1 MLITGCVMD
10 FNLDLLLEDLL
21 HALEN
26 IEYGRLVV
34 LREAVMEV
42 VDDEARLTG
51 SVITNEDELEL
62 LRTFFVLGPPL

>member
-1 MLITGCVMD
+1 MD

-42 VDDEARLTG
+42 VGDEARLADSG
-51 SVITNEDELEL
+51 ITNEDELER
-62 LRTFFVLGPPL
+62 LRTFMFMGPTL

>member
-1 MLITGCVMD
+1 MD

>member
-34 LREAVMEV
+34 LSEAVMEV
-42 VDDEARLTG
+42 VGDETRLTDSG
-51 SVITNEDELEL
+51 ITSEDELER
-62 LRTFFVLGPPL
+62 LRTILFSGPPL

>member
-26 IEYGRLVV
+26 IEYGRLVD
-34 LREAVMEV
+34 LREVVMEV
-42 VDDEARLTG
+42 VGDETRLTDSG
-51 SVITNEDELEL
+51 ITNDDELER
-62 LRTFFVLGPPL
+62 LRTILVSGPTL

>member
-42 VDDEARLTG
+42 VGDEARLTDSG
-51 SVITNEDELEL
+51 ITNEDELER
-62 LRTFFVLGPPL
+62 LRTLYVMGPTL

>member
-1 MLITGCVMD
+1 MD

-42 VDDEARLTG
+42 VGDEARLTDSG
-51 SVITNEDELEL
+51 ITNEDELER
-62 LRTFFVLGPPL
+62 LRTLYVMGPTL